1 MRKVLPTNISK
12 RCLTID
18 EAAEYVGLSAP
29 SFERAIQ
36 AGLYP
41 PPLPLNRAGIA
52 RNVWD
57 LRALDHALDG
67 LSGLSKDSAGT
78 ASHAKT
84 KLTESINAR
93 KAALRN
99 RAA

>member
-1 MRKVLPTNISK
+1 MRKVLPANISK

-29 SFERAIQ
+29 SFERAIK
-36 AGLYP
+36 AGVYP
-41 PPLPLNRAGIA
+41 PALPLDRAGIA

-57 LRALDHALDG
+57 LRALDHALDR
-67 LSGLSKDSAGT
+67 LSGLGEDSTGT
-78 ASHAKT
+78 ASHARN
-84 KLTESINAR
+84 KLTEAISAR
-93 KAALRN
+93 KAALRY